1 MQKMQKSF
9 GGLQNITTFAVYYF
23 TNTQIMKKFITFFT
37 CAICLTFNMFA
48 ARQATTEVRGTV
60 TDAAG
65 APVGFATAFLSN
77 ADGAVVS
84 GTSADAEGRFSLK
97 AAQGTYTFTVS
108 LVGYRDAVQTVTLQ
122 DAVLELP
129 PVRLQEDTEMLGEAV
144 VQAVMPK
151 TKLTGEGLATSVHG
165 SVLENA
171 GTAND
176 VLGKV
181 PGLIKGQNGLEV
193 IGKGA
198 PQIYINGR
206 RMTDA
211 TELDRILSH
220 EIQSVEVINN
230 PGAQY
235 DATVRA
241 VVRIRTIKRKG
252 EGFGFNVNL
261 VDEQSLRVKKFNDP
275 DAAVNV
281 NYRTGGVDL
290 FGGVNYNQINQRQ
303 ISDLVQET
311 NLNPVIRQVEA
322 LTADFNNQSLTANGG
337 ANWQIASN
345 HSAGVKVDWSRS
357 LDYNDYE
364 HMEGDI
370 FRGSELIDHLKTVNR
385 GQNGPEAPHSLG
397 ANAYYNGLA
406 GKMGIDLN
414 LDYYQASNSQI
425 SNIQEDSDIQD
436 ATVSTES
443 GSDNRLYAAKLV
455 LSYPVWKG
463 QLQVG
468 TEETFSR
475 TRDSYRLTGADIPS
489 TSSRVKED
497 NAAAFVNYGFV
508 VGQIGQLSAG
518 LRYEHVNYAYEDLL
532 GDGSF
537 SREYDNLFP
546 SVSFAGVL
554 GPVQTMLSYSART
567 ARPSFS
573 MLSTAIRYNNRY
585 TLQGGNAALQPQAIQ
600 SLSATALWKFLTLS
614 VSYDRTKDPIITWAN
629 LYNDEGVILLKPVN
643 GENPLRALTAYLVA
657 TPTIGPWNIS
667 AVTGLQK
674 TWLTVGDLHFND
686 APIWIAQLNN
696 TLTLEKGWQLE
707 LGGEYHSPGQQ
718 QNITLTNHF
727 FNLTAAVQKTLL
739 KDGSLVLRLEG
750 RDLTYMGHNNVF
762 TNLGHYNITQS
773 VLMDSQRLVFS
784 IRYRFNTTESKYK
797 GTGAGKDARQRMG
810 SSSN

>member
-1 MQKMQKSF
+1 MKRIYSF
-9 GGLQNITTFAVYYF
+9 LVCLIGLTMNA
-23 TNTQIMKKFITFFT
+23 
-37 CAICLTFNMFA
+37 FA
-48 ARQATTEVRGTV
+48 ARQNETVLRGSAIE
-60 TDAAG
+60 DSG
-65 APVGFATAFLSN
+65 APAGFATAFLTN
-77 ADGAVVS
+77 
-84 GTSADAEGRFSLK
+84 AEGMLVCGTTAGEDGRFELK
-97 AAQGTYTFTVS
+97 AAHGTYTLTVS
-108 LVGYRDAVQTVTLQ
+108 LVGFKDASQPVTLNQ
-122 DAVLELP
+122 AQQELP
-129 PVRLQEDTEMLGEAV
+129 PIRLEEDKQLLGEAV

-171 GTAND
+171 GTARD

-181 PGLIKGQNGLEV
+181 PGLIKGKDGFEV

-198 PQIYINGR
+198 PQVYINGR

-211 TELDRILSH
+211 TELDRLLSH

-281 NYRTGGVDL
+281 NYRTGGVDF

-303 ISDLVQET
+303 NSDLVQET

-322 LTADFNNQSLTANGG
+322 LTADFSTQSLTTTGG
-337 ANWQIASN
+337 VNWQIANN
-345 HSAGVKVDWSRS
+345 HSTGVKVEWSRS
-357 LDYNDYE
+357 LGYNDYE

-385 GQNGPEAPHSLG
+385 GQNGPNVPQSLG

-414 LDYYQASNSQI
+414 LDYYQVSNGQI

-443 GSDNRLYAAKLV
+443 DSDSKLYAAKLV
-455 LSYPVWKG
+455 LSYPIWRG
-463 QLQVG
+463 QLQMG

-475 TRDSYRLTGADIPS
+475 TRDNYRLTGAAIPS
-489 TSSRVKED
+489 ASSRVKED

-518 LRYEHVNYAYEDLL
+518 LRYEHVNYAYEDLM
-532 GDGSF
+532 GNGSF
-537 SREYDNLFP
+537 SRKYDNLFP

-567 ARPSFS
+567 ARPGFS

-600 SLSATALWKFLTLS
+600 SLSATALWNFLTLA

-643 GENPLRALTAYLVA
+643 GENPLRSLSAFLVA

-667 AVTGLQK
+667 ATTGFQK
-674 TWLTVGDLHFND
+674 TWLQVGDLKFND
-686 APIWIAQLNN
+686 APIWIARLNN
-696 TLTLEKGWQLE
+696 TLTLKKGWQLE

-718 QNITLTNHF
+718 QNITLTNHYF
-727 FNLTAAVQKTLL
+727 DLTAAVQKTLL

-750 RDLTYMGHNNVF
+750 RDLAYLGHNNVF
-762 TNLGHYNITQS
+762 TNLGHYSITQS

>member
-1 MQKMQKSF
+1 MKQF
-9 GGLQNITTFAVYYF
+9 LHIALTALFAF
-23 TNTQIMKKFITFFT
+23 
-37 CAICLTFNMFA
+37 AIIPGAFA
-48 ARQATTEVRGTV
+48 GRQDATLLRGSV
-60 TDAAG
+60 VDAAG
-65 APVGFATAFLSN
+65 EPVGFATAYLSR
-77 ADGAVVS
+77 ADGSVVI
-84 GTSADAEGRFSLK
+84 GATAGEDGRFSL
-97 AAQGTYTFTVS
+97 AAAPGEYTLTVS
-108 LVGYRDAVQTVTLQ
+108 LVGYRDASQPVRLAGPQM
-122 DAVLELP
+122 ELP
-129 PVRLQEDTEMLGEAV
+129 PIRLEEDTQLLGEAV

-171 GTAND
+171 GTARD

-181 PGLIKGQNGLEV
+181 PGLIKGKDGFEV

-198 PQIYINGR
+198 PQVYINGR
-206 RMTDA
+206 KMTDA
-211 TELDRILSH
+211 TELDRLLSH

-261 VDEQSLRVKKFNDP
+261 TDEQSLRVKKFNDP
-275 DAAVNV
+275 DAALNV

-290 FGGVNYNQINQRQ
+290 FGGVNYNRFNQRQ
-303 ISDLVQET
+303 NSDLVQET
-311 NLNPVIRQVEA
+311 ILNPVIRQIET
-322 LTADFNNQSLTANGG
+322 LTADFSNASLTANGG
-337 ANWQIASN
+337 VNWQIANN
-345 HSAGVKVDWSRS
+345 HSTGFKVEWGRS

-364 HMEGDI
+364 LMEGDI

-385 GQNGPEAPHSLG
+385 GQNGPKAPQSLG

-414 LDYYQASNSQI
+414 LDYFQISDNKI
-425 SNIQEDSDIQD
+425 SNIREDSDIQD

-443 GSDNRLYAAKLV
+443 GSDSKLYAAKLV
-455 LSYPVWKG
+455 LSYPVWRG

-475 TRDSYRLTGADIPS
+475 NRDNYRLTGADIPS

-497 NAAAFVNYGFV
+497 NIAVFANYGFV

-518 LRYEHVNYAYEDLL
+518 LRYEHVNYAYEALL

-537 SREYDNLFP
+537 SRKYDNLFP

-567 ARPSFS
+567 ARPSFD

-585 TLQGGNAALQPQAIQ
+585 TLQGGNAAIQPQAIQ
-600 SLSATALWKFLTLS
+600 SLSASALWNFLTLS
-614 VSYDRTKDPIITWAN
+614 VSYDRTKDPFITWAN
-629 LYNDEGVILLKPVN
+629 LYNDEGVILLKPLN
-643 GENPLRALTAYLVA
+643 GDHPLRSLTAYLVA

-667 AVTGLQK
+667 AVTGIMK
-674 TWLTVGDLHFND
+674 TWLQVEDLSFND

-696 TLTLEKGWQLE
+696 TFTLKKGWQLE

-718 QNITLTNHF
+718 QNMTLTNHF
-727 FNLTAAVQKTLL
+727 FDLTAAVQKTLL

-750 RDLTYMGHNNVF
+750 RDLAYLGHNNVF
-762 TNLGHYNITQS
+762 SNLGHYSITQS

-797 GTGAGKDARQRMG
+797 GTGAGNDTRDRMK
-810 SSSN
+810 

>member
-1 MQKMQKSF
+1 MKR
-9 GGLQNITTFAVYYF
+9 IYTFLVSLMA
-23 TNTQIMKKFITFFT
+23 
-37 CAICLTFNMFA
+37 LTMNAFA
-48 ARQATTEVRGTV
+48 ARQVETVLRGS
-60 TDAAG
+60 AIEESG
-65 APVGFATAFLSN
+65 APAGFATAFLTN
-77 ADGAVVS
+77 
-84 GTSADAEGRFSLK
+84 AEGVLVVGTTAGEDGRFELK
-97 AAQGTYTFTVS
+97 AQQGSYTLTVS
-108 LVGYRDAVQTVTLQ
+108 LVGFKDASQPVTLNQ
-122 DAVLELP
+122 AQQELP
-129 PVRLQEDTEMLGEAV
+129 PIRLEEDKEMLGEAV

-171 GTAND
+171 GTARD

-181 PGLIKGQNGLEV
+181 PGIIKGRDGIEV

-198 PQIYINGR
+198 PQVYINGR

-290 FGGVNYNQINQRQ
+290 FGGVNYTRLDQRQ
-303 ISDLVQET
+303 ISDLQQET
-311 NLNPVIRQVEA
+311 NVSPVVKQVES
-322 LTADFNNQSLTANGG
+322 LTADFSSQALTTTGG
-337 ANWQIASN
+337 VNWQIANN
-345 HSAGVKVDWSRS
+345 HSTGVKVEWARS
-357 LDYNDYE
+357 LSYGDDE
-364 HMEGDI
+364 LMQGDI
-370 FRGSELIDHLKTVNR
+370 FRGGELVDHLRTVNH
-385 GQNGPEAPHSLG
+385 GQLGSTTPYSLG

-414 LDYYQASNSQI
+414 LDYFEVSDNKI

-443 GSDNRLYAAKLV
+443 GSDSKLYAAKLV
-455 LSYPVWKG
+455 LSYPIWRG
-463 QLQVG
+463 QLQAG

-475 TRDSYRLTGADIPS
+475 TRDNYRLTGADIPS

-497 NAAAFVNYGFV
+497 NLAAFVNYGFV

-532 GDGSF
+532 GNGSF
-537 SREYDNLFP
+537 SRKYDNLFP

-567 ARPSFS
+567 ARPDFG

-585 TLQGGNAALQPQAIQ
+585 TLQGGNPTIQPQAIQ
-600 SLSATALWKFLTLS
+600 SLSATALWNFLTLA

-643 GENPLRALTAYLVA
+643 TENPLRTLSAFLVA

-667 AVTGLQK
+667 ATTGFQK
-674 TWLTVGDLHFND
+674 TWLQVGDTSFND
-686 APIWIAQLNN
+686 APIWIARLNN
-696 TLTLEKGWQLE
+696 TLTLNKGWQLE
-707 LGGEYHSPGQQ
+707 LGGEYHSRGQQ
-718 QNITLTNHF
+718 QNITLTNHYF
-727 FNLTAAVQKTLL
+727 DLTAAVQKTLL

-750 RDLTYMGHNNVF
+750 RDLAYMGHNNVF

-773 VLMDSQRLVFS
+773 VLMDTQRLVFS
-784 IRYRFNTTESKYK
+784 LRYRFNTTESKYK
-797 GTGAGKDARQRMG
+797 GTGAGKDARSRMG
-810 SSSN
+810 N

>member
-1 MQKMQKSF
+1 MKQF
-9 GGLQNITTFAVYYF
+9 LHIALTALFAF
-23 TNTQIMKKFITFFT
+23 
-37 CAICLTFNMFA
+37 AIIPGAFA
-48 ARQATTEVRGTV
+48 GRQDATLLRGSV
-60 TDAAG
+60 VDAAG
-65 APVGFATAFLSN
+65 EPVGFATAYLSR
-77 ADGAVVS
+77 ADGSVVI
-84 GTSADAEGRFSLK
+84 GATTGEDGRFSL
-97 AAQGTYTFTVS
+97 AAAPGEYTLTVS
-108 LVGYRDAVQTVTLQ
+108 LVGYRDASQPVRLAGPQM
-122 DAVLELP
+122 ELP
-129 PVRLQEDTEMLGEAV
+129 PIRLEEDTQLLGEAV

-171 GTAND
+171 GTARD

-181 PGLIKGQNGLEV
+181 PGLIKGKDGFEV

-198 PQIYINGR
+198 PQVYINGR
-206 RMTDA
+206 KMTDA
-211 TELDRILSH
+211 TELDRLLSH

-235 DATVRA
+235 DATVPA
-241 VVRIRTIKRKG
+241 VVRIRTTKRKG
-252 EGFGFNVNL
+252 EGFGYNVNL
-261 VDEQSLRVKKFNDP
+261 TDEQSLRVKKFNDP
-275 DAAVNV
+275 DAALNV

-290 FGGVNYNQINQRQ
+290 FGGVNYNRFNQRQ
-303 ISDLVQET
+303 NSDLVQET
-311 NLNPVIRQVEA
+311 ILNPVIRQIET
-322 LTADFNNQSLTANGG
+322 LTADFSNASLTANGG
-337 ANWQIASN
+337 VNWQIANN
-345 HSAGVKVDWSRS
+345 HSAGFKVEWGRS

-364 HMEGDI
+364 LMEGDI

-385 GQNGPEAPHSLG
+385 GQNGPKAPQSLG

-414 LDYYQASNSQI
+414 LDYFQISDNKI
-425 SNIQEDSDIQD
+425 SNIREDSDIQD

-443 GSDNRLYAAKLV
+443 GSDSKLYAAKLV
-455 LSYPVWKG
+455 LSYPVWRG

-475 TRDSYRLTGADIPS
+475 NRDNYRLTGADIPS

-497 NAAAFVNYGFV
+497 NIAVFANYGFV

-518 LRYEHVNYAYEDLL
+518 LRYEHVNYAYEALL

-537 SREYDNLFP
+537 SRKYDNLFP

-567 ARPSFS
+567 ARPSFD

-585 TLQGGNAALQPQAIQ
+585 TLQGGNAAIQPQAIQ
-600 SLSATALWKFLTLS
+600 SLSASALWNFLTLS
-614 VSYDRTKDPIITWAN
+614 VSYDRTKDPFITWAN
-629 LYNDEGVILLKPVN
+629 LYNDEGVILLKPLN
-643 GENPLRALTAYLVA
+643 GDHPLRSLTAYLVA

-667 AVTGLQK
+667 AVTGIMK
-674 TWLTVGDLHFND
+674 TWLQVEDLSFND

-696 TLTLEKGWQLE
+696 TFTLKKGWQLE

-718 QNITLTNHF
+718 QNMTLTNHF
-727 FNLTAAVQKTLL
+727 FDLTAAVQKTLL

-750 RDLTYMGHNNVF
+750 RDLAYLGHNNVF
-762 TNLGHYNITQS
+762 SNLGHYSIKQS

-797 GTGAGKDARQRMG
+797 GTGAGNDTRDRMK
-810 SSSN
+810 

>member
-1 MQKMQKSF
+1 
-9 GGLQNITTFAVYYF
+9 
-23 TNTQIMKKFITFFT
+23 MKRFLAFIA
-37 CAICLTFNMFA
+37 CAICLTVNAFA
-48 ARQATTEVRGTV
+48 ARQSVTELRGTV
-60 TDAAG
+60 VDATG
-65 APVGFATAFLSN
+65 APAGFATAYLSN
-77 ADGAVVS
+77 TDGAVVC

-97 AAQGTYTFTVS
+97 AAQGSYTFTVS

-122 DAVLELP
+122 GTLLELP
-129 PVRLQEDTEMLGEAV
+129 PVRLEEDTQLLGEAV

-181 PGLIKGQNGLEV
+181 PGIIKGQDGLEV

-206 RMTDA
+206 KLTDA

-241 VVRIRTIKRKG
+241 VVRIRTIKRQG

-275 DAAVNV
+275 NAAVNV
-281 NYRTGGVDL
+281 NYRTGGVDI
-290 FGGVNYNQINQRQ
+290 FGGVNYNRFSQRQ
-303 ISDLVQET
+303 NSDLVQEA
-311 NLNPVIRQVEA
+311 NLNPVIRQIET
-322 LTADFNNQSLTANGG
+322 LTGDFSNQSLTLNGG
-337 ANWQIASN
+337 VNWQIANN
-345 HSAGVKVDWSRS
+345 HSAGVKVDWGRS
-357 LDYNDYE
+357 LDYNDYTL
-364 HMEGDI
+364 MEGDI

-385 GQNGPEAPHSLG
+385 GQNGPEAPRSLG

-414 LDYYQASNSQI
+414 LDYYQVSNNQI

-443 GSDNRLYAAKLV
+443 GSDSRLYAAKLV
-455 LSYPVWKG
+455 LSYPIWRG

-475 TRDSYRLTGADIPS
+475 TRDNYILRGAEIPAS
-489 TSSRVKED
+489 SSRVKED

-508 VGQIGQLSAG
+508 VGQIGQLNAG
-518 LRYEHVNYAYEDLL
+518 LRFEHVEYAFDDLL
-532 GDGSF
+532 GDDDY
-537 SREYDNLFP
+537 SRKYNNLFP
-546 SVSFAGVL
+546 SVSFAGAF

-567 ARPSFS
+567 ARPGFS
-573 MLSTAIRYNNRY
+573 MLSSAIRYNNRY
-585 TLQGGNAALQPQAIQ
+585 TLQSGNAALQPQSIQ
-600 SLSATALWKFLTLS
+600 SLSATALWNFLTLS
-614 VSYDRTKDPIITWAN
+614 VSYDRRKEPIITWAN
-629 LYNDEGVILLKPVN
+629 LYNEEGVILLKPVN
-643 GENPLRALTAYLVA
+643 GENPLRSLTAFLVA

-667 AVTGLQK
+667 ATTGFQK
-674 TWLTVGDLHFND
+674 TWLKVGDLVFND

-696 TLTLEKGWQLE
+696 TLTLKQGWQLE

-718 QNITLTNHF
+718 QNITLTNHYF
-727 FNLTAAVQKTLL
+727 DLTAAVQKTLL

-773 VLMDSQRLVFS
+773 VLMDTQRLVLS
-784 IRYRFNTTESKYK
+784 IRYRFNSAASKYK
-797 GTGAGKDARQRMG
+797 GTGAGQDARDRMK
-810 SSSN
+810 

>member
-1 MQKMQKSF
+1 
-9 GGLQNITTFAVYYF
+9 
-23 TNTQIMKKFITFFT
+23 MKRFLAFITS
-37 CAICLTFNMFA
+37 AICLTVNVFA
-48 ARQATTEVRGTV
+48 ARQNMTELRGTV
-60 TDAAG
+60 VDATG
-65 APVGFATAFLSN
+65 APAGFATAYLSN
-77 ADGAVVS
+77 TDGAVVC
-84 GTSADAEGRFSLK
+84 GTSADAEGRFTLK

-108 LVGYRDAVQTVTLQ
+108 LVGYRDAVQAVTLQ
-122 DAVLELP
+122 CTLLELP
-129 PVRLQEDTEMLGEAV
+129 PVRLEEDSQLLGEAV

-181 PGLIKGQNGLEV
+181 PGLIKGQDGLEV

-206 RMTDA
+206 KLTDPS
-211 TELDRILSH
+211 ELDRILSH

-241 VVRIRTIKRKG
+241 VVRIRTIKRQG

-261 VDEQSLRVKKFNDP
+261 VDEQSLRVQEFNDP

-281 NYRTGGVDL
+281 NYRTGGVDI
-290 FGGVNYNQINQRQ
+290 FGGVNYNRFSQRQ
-303 ISDLVQET
+303 NSDLVQEA
-311 NLNPVIRQVEA
+311 NLNPVIRQIET
-322 LTADFNNQSLTANGG
+322 LTGDFINQSLTVNGG
-337 ANWQIASN
+337 VNWQIANN
-345 HSAGVKVDWSRS
+345 HSAGFKVDWGRS
-357 LDYNDYE
+357 LDYDDYTL
-364 HMEGDI
+364 MEGDI
-370 FRGSELIDHLKTVNR
+370 FRGSEWIDHLKTVNR
-385 GQNGPEAPHSLG
+385 GQNGPEAPQSLG
-397 ANAYYNGLA
+397 ANVYYNGLA

-414 LDYYQASNSQI
+414 LDYYQVSNNQI
-425 SNIQEDSDIQD
+425 SNIQEDSEIQD
-436 ATVSTES
+436 ATVFTES
-443 GSDNRLYAAKLV
+443 GSDSKLYAAKLV
-455 LSYPVWKG
+455 LSYPIWRG

-475 TRDSYRLTGADIPS
+475 TRDNYRLNGADIPAS
-489 TSSRVKED
+489 SSRVKED

-518 LRYEHVNYAYEDLL
+518 LRFEHVEYAFDDLL
-532 GDGSF
+532 GDDDY
-537 SREYDNLFP
+537 SRKYNNFFP
-546 SVSFAGVL
+546 SVSFAGAF

-567 ARPSFS
+567 ARPGFS
-573 MLSTAIRYNNRY
+573 MLSSAIRYNNRY
-585 TLQGGNAALQPQAIQ
+585 TLQSGNAALQPQSIQ
-600 SLSATALWKFLTLS
+600 SLSATALWNFLTLS
-614 VSYDRTKDPIITWAN
+614 VSYDRRKEPIITWAN
-629 LYNDEGVILLKPVN
+629 LYNEDGVILLKPVN
-643 GENPLRALTAYLVA
+643 GENPLRSLTAFLVA

-667 AVTGLQK
+667 ATTGFQK
-674 TWLTVGDLHFND
+674 TWLKVGDLVFND

-696 TLTLEKGWQLE
+696 TLTLKKGWQLE

-718 QNITLTNHF
+718 QNITLTNHYF
-727 FNLTAAVQKTLL
+727 DLTAAVQKTLL

-773 VLMDSQRLVFS
+773 VLMDTQRLVLS
-784 IRYRFNTTESKYK
+784 IRYRFNSAASKYK
-797 GTGAGKDARQRMG
+797 GTGAGQDARQRMG

>member
-1 MQKMQKSF
+1 
-9 GGLQNITTFAVYYF
+9 
-23 TNTQIMKKFITFFT
+23 MKRIYSLLV
-37 CAICLTFNMFA
+37 CLMALTMNAFA
-48 ARQATTEVRGTV
+48 ARQNETVLRGS
-60 TDAAG
+60 AIEESG
-65 APVGFATAFLSN
+65 APAGFATAFLTN
-77 ADGAVVS
+77 
-84 GTSADAEGRFSLK
+84 AEGVLVVGTTAGEDGRFELK
-97 AAQGTYTFTVS
+97 APQGTYTLTVS
-108 LVGYRDAVQTVTLQ
+108 LVGFKDASQPVTLNQ
-122 DAVLELP
+122 AQQELP
-129 PVRLQEDTEMLGEAV
+129 PIRLEEDKQLLGEAV

-171 GTAND
+171 GTARD

-181 PGLIKGQNGLEV
+181 PGLIKGKDGFEV

-198 PQIYINGR
+198 PQVYINGR
-206 RMTDA
+206 KMTDA

-261 VDEQSLRVKKFNDP
+261 TDEQSLRVKKFNDP

-290 FGGVNYNQINQRQ
+290 FGGVNYTRFSQRQ
-303 ISDLVQET
+303 ISDLLQET
-311 NLNPVIRQVEA
+311 NVSPVVKQVES
-322 LTADFNNQSLTANGG
+322 LTADFSSQALTTTGG
-337 ANWQIASN
+337 VNWQIANN
-345 HSAGVKVDWSRS
+345 HSTGVKVEWARS
-357 LDYNDYE
+357 LSYGDDE
-364 HMEGDI
+364 LMQGDI
-370 FRGSELIDHLKTVNR
+370 FRGGELVDHLRTVNH
-385 GQNGPEAPHSLG
+385 GQLGSTTPYSLG

-414 LDYYQASNSQI
+414 LDYFQVSDNKI
-425 SNIQEDSDIQD
+425 SSIQEDSDIQD
-436 ATVSTES
+436 ATVSTEA
-443 GSDNRLYAAKLV
+443 GSDSKLYAAKLV
-455 LSYPVWKG
+455 LSYPIWRG
-463 QLQVG
+463 QLQAG

-475 TRDSYRLTGADIPS
+475 TRDNYRLTGADIPS

-497 NAAAFVNYGFV
+497 NLAAFVNYGFV

-532 GDGSF
+532 GNGSF
-537 SREYDNLFP
+537 SRKYDNLFP

-567 ARPSFS
+567 ARPDFG

-585 TLQGGNAALQPQAIQ
+585 TLQGGNPTIQPQAIQ
-600 SLSATALWKFLTLS
+600 SLSATALWNFLTLA

-643 GENPLRALTAYLVA
+643 TENPLRTLSAFLVA

-667 AVTGLQK
+667 ATTGFQK
-674 TWLTVGDLHFND
+674 TWLQVGDTSFND
-686 APIWIAQLNN
+686 APIWIARLNN
-696 TLTLEKGWQLE
+696 TLTLNKGWQLE
-707 LGGEYHSPGQQ
+707 LGGEYHSRGQQ
-718 QNITLTNHF
+718 QNITLTNHYF
-727 FNLTAAVQKTLL
+727 DLTAAVQKTLL

-750 RDLTYMGHNNVF
+750 RDLAYLGHNHIF

-773 VLMDSQRLVFS
+773 VLMDTQRLVFS

-797 GTGAGKDARQRMG
+797 GTGAGKDARSRMG

>member
-1 MQKMQKSF
+1 MKHFLHIALSA
-9 GGLQNITTFAVYYF
+9 LFAL
-23 TNTQIMKKFITFFT
+23 
-37 CAICLTFNMFA
+37 AIIPGAFA
-48 ARQATTEVRGTV
+48 GRQDATLLRGSV
-60 TDAAG
+60 VDAAG
-65 APVGFATAFLSN
+65 EPVGFATAYLSR
-77 ADGAVVS
+77 ADGSVVI
-84 GTSADAEGRFSLK
+84 GATAGEDGRFSL
-97 AAQGTYTFTVS
+97 AAAPGEYTLTVS
-108 LVGYRDAVQTVTLQ
+108 LVGYRDASQPVRLAGPQM
-122 DAVLELP
+122 ELP
-129 PVRLQEDTEMLGEAV
+129 PIRLEEDTQLLGEAV

-171 GTAND
+171 GTARD

-181 PGLIKGQNGLEV
+181 PGLIKGKDGFEV

-198 PQIYINGR
+198 PQVYINGR
-206 RMTDA
+206 KMTDA
-211 TELDRILSH
+211 TELDRLLSH

-261 VDEQSLRVKKFNDP
+261 TDEQSLRVKKFNDP
-275 DAAVNV
+275 DAALNV

-290 FGGVNYNQINQRQ
+290 FGGVNYNRFNQRQ
-303 ISDLVQET
+303 NSDLVQET
-311 NLNPVIRQVEA
+311 ILNPVIRQIET
-322 LTADFNNQSLTANGG
+322 LTADFSNASLTANGG
-337 ANWQIASN
+337 VNWQIANN
-345 HSAGVKVDWSRS
+345 HSTGFKVEWGRS

-364 HMEGDI
+364 LMEGDI

-385 GQNGPEAPHSLG
+385 GQNGPKAPQSLG

-414 LDYYQASNSQI
+414 LDYFQISDNKI

-443 GSDNRLYAAKLV
+443 GSDSKLYAAKLV
-455 LSYPVWKG
+455 LSYPVWRG

-475 TRDSYRLTGADIPS
+475 NRDNYRLTGADIPS

-497 NAAAFVNYGFV
+497 NIAVFANYGFV

-518 LRYEHVNYAYEDLL
+518 LRYEHVNYAYEALL

-537 SREYDNLFP
+537 SRKYDNLFP

-567 ARPSFS
+567 ARPSFD

-585 TLQGGNAALQPQAIQ
+585 TLQGGNAAIQPQAIQ
-600 SLSATALWKFLTLS
+600 SLSASALWNFLTLS
-614 VSYDRTKDPIITWAN
+614 VSYDRTKDPFITWAN
-629 LYNDEGVILLKPVN
+629 LYNDEGVILLKPLN
-643 GENPLRALTAYLVA
+643 GDHPLRSLTAYLVA

-667 AVTGLQK
+667 AVTGIMK
-674 TWLTVGDLHFND
+674 TWLQVEDLSFND

-696 TLTLEKGWQLE
+696 TFTLKKGWQLE

-718 QNITLTNHF
+718 QNMTLTNHF
-727 FNLTAAVQKTLL
+727 FDLTAAVQKTLL

-750 RDLTYMGHNNVF
+750 RDLAYLGHNNVF
-762 TNLGHYNITQS
+762 SNLGHYSITQS

-797 GTGAGKDARQRMG
+797 GTGAGNDTRDRMK
-810 SSSN
+810 

>member
-1 MQKMQKSF
+1 MTIS
-9 GGLQNITTFAVYYF
+9 A
-23 TNTQIMKKFITFFT
+23 
-37 CAICLTFNMFA
+37 FA
-48 ARQATTEVRGTV
+48 ARQNETVLRGTALE
-60 TDAAG
+60 TGG
-65 APVGFATAFLSN
+65 APAGFATIYLTN
-77 ADGAVVS
+77 AEEAVVI
-84 GTSADAEGRFSLK
+84 GTSADADGRFELK
-97 AAQGTYTFTVS
+97 AAQGTYTLTVS
-108 LVGYRDAVQTVTLQ
+108 LVGFKDASQPVTLNQ
-122 DAVLELP
+122 AQQELP
-129 PVRLQEDTEMLGEAV
+129 PIRLEEDKQLLGEAV

-171 GTAND
+171 GTARD

-181 PGLIKGQNGLEV
+181 PGLIKGRDGIEV

-198 PQIYINGR
+198 PQVYINGR
-206 RMTDA
+206 KMTDT

-290 FGGVNYNQINQRQ
+290 FGGLNYSQFNQRQ

-311 NLNPVIRQVEA
+311 NLNPVIRQIES
-322 LTADFNNQSLTANGG
+322 LTGDFSSQSMTANGG
-337 ANWQIASN
+337 VNWQIANN
-345 HSAGVKVDWSRS
+345 HSAGFKVDWGRS
-357 LDYNDYE
+357 LDYNDYTL
-364 HMEGDI
+364 MEGDI
-370 FRGSELIDHLKTVNR
+370 FRGSELMDHLKTINR
-385 GQNGPEAPHSLG
+385 GQNGPDAPQSLG

-414 LDYYQASNSQI
+414 LDYFQVSDNKLS
-425 SNIQEDSDIQD
+425 SIQEDSDIQD

-443 GSDNRLYAAKLV
+443 GSDSKLYAAKLV
-455 LSYPVWKG
+455 LSYPIWRG

-475 TRDSYRLTGADIPS
+475 THDNYRLTGAEIPS

-497 NAAAFVNYGFV
+497 NIAAFANYGFV

-518 LRYEHVNYAYEDLL
+518 LRYEHVNYAYEDLM

-537 SREYDNLFP
+537 SRKYDNIFP

-567 ARPSFS
+567 ARPGFS

-585 TLQGGNAALQPQAIQ
+585 TLQGGNATLQPQAIQ
-600 SLSATALWKFLTLS
+600 SLSATALWKFLTLA
-614 VSYDRTKDPIITWAN
+614 VSHDHVKDPIITWAN
-629 LYNDEGVILLKPVN
+629 LYNDEGVILLKPFN
-643 GENPLRALTAYLVA
+643 AENPLRSLSAFLVA

-667 AVTGLQK
+667 ATTGFQK
-674 TWLTVGDLHFND
+674 TWLKVGDLTFND
-686 APIWIAQLNN
+686 TPIWIARLNN
-696 TLTLEKGWQLE
+696 TFSLKNGWQLE
-707 LGGEYHSPGQQ
+707 LGGEYHSPGHQ

-727 FNLTAAVQKTLL
+727 FDLTAAVQKTLL

-750 RDLTYMGHNNVF
+750 RDLTYLGHNNVF

-773 VLMDSQRLVFS
+773 VLMDTQRLVFS

-797 GTGAGKDARQRMG
+797 GTGAGKDARDRMK
-810 SSSN
+810 